1 MNSAATCHLGCVGA
15 CPAVVVVVVV
25 VPIFLGSRR
34 VVIACAYPIMCDP
47 GSSRASVITVA
58 VVPV

>member
-25 VPIFLGSRR
+25 PIFLGSRQR

-47 GSSRASVITVA
+47 GSSRDRQ
-58 VVPV
+58 